1 MTILIVAPRSDL
13 ATLDSEVSALVRSFH
28 RPILV
33 QGYVTEAELQRA
45 LTTDVDAFWFC
56 GHSGADGIMLS
67 NGILPP
73 SALAQYL
80 STASVEWSFFN
91 SCDSSAFVDR
101 LQSAYPHNCYAN
113 ITAIA
118 DQTAW
123 RTAQLV
129 ALNYGDVGDIDRA
142 VRLAAPPGTT
152 PLRYFPSPSGGRG
165 NMSQKD
171 IEQVEQLSEQLRELN
186 RVLTGDRRFRERGLI
201 ESVQH
206 LESQYAAVMSELERQ
221 RFWLYV
227 NGAGWI
233 AVMLLELWLRFGR

>member
-13 ATLDSEVSALVRSFH
+13 PNLDSEVSAIVRAFH

-33 QGYVTEAELQRA
+33 QGYVTEVELQRA
-45 LTTDVDAFWFC
+45 LTTDVDAFWFA
-56 GHSGADGIMLS
+56 GHSSADGIMLS
-67 NGILPP
+67 NGPLSP

-80 STASVEWSFFN
+80 STAGVEWSFFN
-91 SCDSSAFVDR
+91 SCDSSSFVDR
-101 LQSAYPHNCYAN
+101 LQAAYPHDCYAN
-113 ITAIA
+113 ITAVS

-129 ALNYGDVGDIDRA
+129 ALNYSSVGDIERA
-142 VRLAAPPGTT
+142 VKLAAPAGTT
-152 PLRYFPSPSGGRG
+152 PLRFFPGLIGRG
-165 NMSQKD
+165 SMSQKD

-206 LESQYAAVMSELERQ
+206 LESQYASVMTKLERQ
-221 RFWLYV
+221 QIWLYV

-233 AVMLLELWLRFGR
+233 FVTLLELWLRFGR